1 MNKKISAL
9 CVIASGCLWGT
20 LGIFVRKFSEYGIG
34 SMSVVFLRSLL
45 TALFTMGTIAA
56 ANRGSLR
63 IKLRDIWIFAGMGL
77 MSIVFFNYCYFTA
90 VTVMPLSAAAI
101 LLYTSPIFVMLM
113 SALFF
118 KERITRRKIL
128 SAAIAICGL
137 VLVTGVIGDAAAI
150 TPSGVLYGLGSAFG
164 YALYS
169 IFSRA
174 AINSGYSALTVT
186 GWAFTFAALFSA
198 AAADMTSL
206 GNMLSEKPS
215 MALYSAVFAIVASV
229 LPYLL
234 YSIGLKGTDN
244 STAAVIASVEPVAA
258 TVFGMILYKEIPSPA
273 AAVGI
278 ILVIS
283 ALIIGVSGKPAQSNI
298 AAGSIVNLDNSEQDI
313 L

>member
-20 LGIFVRKFSEYGIG
+20 LGIFVRKFSEYGVE

-45 TALFTMGTIAA
+45 TAIFTMGAMAIAQ
-56 ANRGSLR
+56 RESLR

-77 MSIVFFNYCYFTA
+77 LSIVFFNYCYFTA
-90 VTVMPLSAAAI
+90 VTVMSLSAAAI
-101 LLYTSPIFVMLM
+101 LLYTSPVFVMLL

-118 KERITRRKIL
+118 KEKITRRKIL
-128 SAAIAICGL
+128 SAGIAICGL

-150 TPSGVLYGLGSAFG
+150 TPSGVLYGLGSALG

-174 AINSGYSALTVT
+174 AINRGYSPLTVT
-186 GWAFTFAALFSA
+186 GWAFSFAALFSA

-206 GNMLSEKPS
+206 GDMLSKKPS
-215 MALYSAVFAIVASV
+215 MGLYAAVFAIVASV

-234 YSIGLKGTDN
+234 YSIGLRGTDN

-258 TVFGMILYKEIPSPA
+258 TIFGMILYKEIPSPS

-278 ILVIS
+278 ILVVS
-283 ALIIGVSGKPAQSNI
+283 ALVIGVSGKPQV
-298 AAGSIVNLDNSEQDI
+298 VNLDNSEQDI

>member
-1 MNKKISAL
+1 MNKKISVL

-20 LGIFVRKFSEYGIG
+20 LGIFVRKFSEYGIT

-45 TALFTMGTIAA
+45 TAAFTMGAMAA
-56 ANRGSLR
+56 AQRESLK

-77 MSIVFFNYCYFTA
+77 LSIVFFNYCYFTA
-90 VTVMPLSAAAI
+90 VTLMSLSAAAI
-101 LLYTSPIFVMLM
+101 LLYTSPVFVMLL

-118 KERITRRKIL
+118 KERITRRKLL

-137 VLVTGVIGDAAAI
+137 VLVTGVIGDASAI

-174 AINSGYSALTVT
+174 AINKGYSPLTVT
-186 GWAFTFAALFSA
+186 GWAFAFAALFSA
-198 AAADMTSL
+198 AVADMHSL
-206 GNMLSEKPS
+206 RDMLSEKPS
-215 MALYSAVFAIVASV
+215 MGLYAAVFAIVASV

-258 TVFGMILYKEIPSPA
+258 TFFGMILYKEIPSPS

-278 ILVIS
+278 ILVVS
-283 ALIIGVSGKPAQSNI
+283 ALIIGVNGRSAEKEPQSC
-298 AAGSIVNLDNSEQDI
+298 
-313 L
+313 